1 MKETLCNFLLLYV
14 ITLLKI
20 LQKVTCVFMSYL
32 LIYSMLM
39 CLSTIA
45 YYTLKG
51 FEAVAWSRDSFFSED
66 YKDSSSGIFPIYKG
80 KDTE

>member
-1 MKETLCNFLLLYV
+1 
-14 ITLLKI
+14 
-20 LQKVTCVFMSYL
+20 MSYL

-51 FEAVAWSRDSFFSED
+51 FEAVAWPRDSFFSED